1 MKKLLLIL
9 ILLGLGAFSI
19 LTLKAISSQK
29 CALQVQEALTISQ
42 EKNTQAYEAGA
53 WTTSEGGQFITSDGV
68 YIPVHSFYM
77 NEDGTAKMNLNL
89 PDTEEILTVKK
100 GDTFEVNGR
109 LYSVY
114 DIYAYSEVDES
125 CQITGPDGGIT
136 ILEL

>member
-9 ILLGLGAFSI
+9 ILLGLGVFSI

-77 NEDGTAKMNLNL
+77 NEDGTAEMDLNL
-89 PDTEEILTVKK
+89 PDEVLTVGK
-100 GDTFEVNGR
+100 GDTFEVNGKV
-109 LYSVY
+109 YSVY
-114 DIYAYSEVDES
+114 DVYAYPEVDES
-125 CQITGPDGGIT
+125 CQITGPSGGIA
-136 ILEL
+136 IKEI

>member
-9 ILLGLGAFSI
+9 ILLGLGVFSI

-77 NEDGTAKMNLNL
+77 NEDGTAEMDLNL
-89 PDTEEILTVKK
+89 PNEVITVTK
-100 GDTFEVNGR
+100 GDTFKVNGK

-125 CQITGPDGGIT
+125 CQITGPSGGIA
-136 ILEL
+136 IKEI